1 MNTRA
6 IGIIIFVAA
15 SFGGGLVSVDADTIY
30 FNNGGT
36 IEGIIKNEDAS
47 NVQMDIGFGTITCDK
62 REIMKIERSSAADAE
77 ALTEKWER
85 KRQELKNSEEEFTR
99 ERQKRFAEYE
109 KWIREER
116 EKKEKEL
123 ASQGTVSLA
132 RDPESRNILVD
143 SLVNDNV
150 KATLVLDT
158 GASIVVLTKQKG
170 EELGLDLSPDKNRAT
185 LQLAGNHRA
194 MAKMVMLKSV
204 RINDIEV
211 KDVLAGVLLEDP
223 GIGFRDGLL
232 GMTFL
237 NRFNLK
243 IDLKNMKMSLEKAG

>member
-6 IGIIIFVAA
+6 VVIIILVALSFVPAA
-15 SFGGGLVSVDADTIY
+15 FVGADTVY

-36 IEGIIKNEDAS
+36 IEGIIKSEDAS

-62 REIMKIERSSAADAE
+62 REIMKIERSSAADTE
-77 ALTEKWER
+77 VLTEKWER
-85 KRQELKNSEEEFTR
+85 KRQELKDSEEEFAR

-109 KWIREER
+109 KQIREER

-123 ASQGTVSLA
+123 TGQGTVNLA
-132 RDPESRNILVD
+132 RDLVSGNILVD
-143 SLVNDNV
+143 SLVNGNV
-150 KATLVLDT
+150 KAMLVLDT
-158 GASIVVLTKQKG
+158 GASIVVLTRQKG
-170 EELGLDLSPDKNRAT
+170 EELGLDLSPDKNIAT
-185 LQLAGNHRA
+185 LQLAGSHKA
-194 MAKMVMLKSV
+194 AAKMVMLKSV

-223 GIGFRDGLL
+223 GIGFKDGLL